1 MDEEIINIHQE
12 KIDYKF
18 HVGSEHNYHLLIIG
32 HGVTGDMDHPH
43 LLKLA
48 EEVSKQGMSVL
59 RFSFSGNGHSGG
71 QFEQCRISKEIQD
84 LQCILSAVIASGWR
98 PIYAGHNM
106 GGAVGALTAAVDPR
120 IELLISLAGMVETEK
135 FCRNEFGMIIPGKG
149 NMWNNAQCPLSQE
162 FVNEMLQIKSV
173 LPRASGIQIPWLLIH
188 GTNDDVVPISDSQSL
203 ILNFEKTRELVEIDG
218 ADHVFSGTAINVVT
232 DSVVDW
238 LGRKLQVN

>member
-71 QFEQCRISKEIQD
+71 QFELCRISKEIQD

-135 FCRNEFGMIIPGKG
+135 FCKNEFGMIIPGKG
-149 NMWNNAQCPLSQE
+149 NMWDNAQCPLSQE

-188 GTNDDVVPISDSQSL
+188 GTNDDVVPISESQSL

-218 ADHVFSGTAINVVT
+218 ADHLFSGTAINVVT

>member
-149 NMWNNAQCPLSQE
+149 NMWDNAQCPLSQE

>member
-1 MDEEIINIHQE
+1 MDEEILNIHQE

-149 NMWNNAQCPLSQE
+149 NMWDNAQCPLSQE
-162 FVNEMLQIKSV
+162 FVNEMVQIKSV

-188 GTNDDVVPISDSQSL
+188 GTNDDVVPISESQSL

-218 ADHVFSGTAINVVT
+218 ADHLFSGTAINVVT

>member
-135 FCRNEFGMIIPGKG
+135 FCKNEFGMIIPGKG
-149 NMWNNAQCPLSQE
+149 NMWDNAQCPLSQE

-188 GTNDDVVPISDSQSL
+188 GTNDDVVPISESQSL

-218 ADHVFSGTAINVVT
+218 ADHLFSGTAINVVT

>member
-18 HVGSEHNYHLLIIG
+18 HLGSENIYHLLIIG

-43 LLKLA
+43 ILKLA

-59 RFSFSGNGHSGG
+59 RFSFSGNGNSSGR
-71 QFEQCRISKEIQD
+71 FEQCTISKEIQD
-84 LQCILSAVIASGWR
+84 LQCILSAVVARGWR
-98 PIYAGHNM
+98 PIYAGYNL
-106 GGAVGALTAAVDPR
+106 GAAVGALTAAVDPR

-135 FCRNEFGMIIPGKG
+135 FCKNEFGMIIPGKG
-149 NMWNNAQCPLSQE
+149 NMWDNAQCPLSQE
-162 FVNEMLQIKSV
+162 FVNEMVQIKSV

-188 GTNDDVVPISDSQSL
+188 GTNDDVIPISESLSL

-218 ADHVFSGTAINVVT
+218 ADHLFSGNVINDVT
-232 DSVVDW
+232 EYVVDW

>member
-1 MDEEIINIHQE
+1 MDEEILNIHQE

-149 NMWNNAQCPLSQE
+149 NMWDNAQCPLSQE

>member
-149 NMWNNAQCPLSQE
+149 NMWDNAQCPLSQE

-188 GTNDDVVPISDSQSL
+188 GTNDDVVPISESQSL